1 MADLTEPN
9 QTELKRVGTNVIKV
23 TGPLDVTTVAH
34 TRDAGIQLI
43 DEIDAPEVDLSD
55 ARVAGSAAVALL
67 IAWLRHA
74 ARTGKQMRYT
84 HPPANLKDITRAC
97 GVDDIIPIVS

>member
-1 MADLTEPN
+1 MADLTELN
-9 QTELKRVGTNVIKV
+9 QTELKRVGANVIKV

-34 TRDAGIQLI
+34 TRDAGIHLI
-43 DEIDAPEVDLSD
+43 DQIDEPEVDLSD

-74 ARTGKQMRYT
+74 AKTGKQVKYT
-84 HPPANLKDITRAC
+84 HSPANLRDITRAC
-97 GVDDIIPIVS
+97 GVDGIIPIVS